1 MTTASSKVAR
11 AHAESMPHLMR
22 QHANGFEVDAPARSV
37 VEWLPLSDLESERA
51 HAASAVPARSTYASI
66 RVAVGHAVSGPHP
79 ESHNPALDARGI
91 GDAALLQGVV
101 GVARVFDAVFDNLVV
116 GCALLSEVCKGFDA
130 ADCEA
135 NTELRLGING

>member
-1 MTTASSKVAR
+1 
-11 AHAESMPHLMR
+11 MR
-22 QHANGFEVDAPARSV
+22 QHANGLEVDAPARS

-51 HAASAVPARSTYASI
+51 HAASAAPACSTYASI

-91 GDAALLQGVV
+91 GDAALLQGVF
-101 GVARVFDAVFDNLVV
+101 GVARVFHAVFGNIVV
-116 GCALLSEVCKGFDA
+116 RRALLSEVCKGFDA

-135 NTELRLGING
+135 NTELRLRV